1 MLAVGDSEH
10 LPVAEARAGD
20 AKAWD
25 ILFRRYQLPLYAY
38 VMELVRHEQTALD
51 VVQETFI
58 NAVRY
63 LKSLREDARFGSWL
77 FSIAHQKVVQQ
88 WRRAGREREWLA
100 DGLME
105 GGVEFATAEAGP
117 DESLVGQEDQAE
129 LLKHLER
136 LPLAQRSVLVLHY
149 LEDFSI
155 EEIATITE
163 VPLGTVKSRLHHAR
177 LALRKQLE
185 GTSR

>member
-1 MLAVGDSEH
+1 MGDSEQ
-10 LPVAEARAGD
+10 LPVADARAGD

-58 NAVRY
+58 NAVRH

-88 WRRAGREREWLA
+88 WRKQGREREWIA
-100 DGLME
+100 DGLMDGE
-105 GGVEFATAEAGP
+105 VEFAAAEAGP
-117 DESLVGQEDQAE
+117 DGSLVEQEDSAE
-129 LLKHLER
+129 LLAHLER

-149 LEDFSI
+149 LEEFSL
-155 EEIATITE
+155 EEIASITE

-177 LALRKQLE
+177 TALRKQLE
-185 GTSR
+185 GTTR

>member
-10 LPVAEARAGD
+10 LPVAQARAGD

-25 ILFRRYQLPLYAY
+25 TLFRRYQLPLYAY

-51 VVQETFI
+51 IVQETFI
-58 NAVRY
+58 NAVRH

-77 FSIAHQKVVQQ
+77 FGIAHQKVIQQ
-88 WRRAGREREWLA
+88 WRRKGREREWLA
-100 DGLME
+100 ENLPEDTL
-105 GGVEFATAEAGP
+105 EFSSPSANPAETLI
-117 DESLVGQEDQAE
+117 DHEDDAE
-129 LLKHLER
+129 LLKHLEQ

-149 LEDFSI
+149 LEEFSL
-155 EEIATITE
+155 EEIAAITE

-177 LALRKQLE
+177 AALRKQLE
-185 GTSR
+185 GKP

>member
-10 LPVAEARAGD
+10 LPVADARAGD

-25 ILFRRYQLPLYAY
+25 VLFRRYQLPLYAY

-58 NAVRY
+58 NAVRH
-63 LKSLREDARFGSWL
+63 LKSLREDVRFGSWL
-77 FSIAHQKVVQQ
+77 FSIAHQKVVQH
-88 WRRAGREREWLA
+88 WRKQGRERDWLA
-100 DGLME
+100 DGLLDGE
-105 GGVEFATAEAGP
+105 VEFASVEAGP
-117 DESLVGQEDQAE
+117 DASMVGQEDQAE
-129 LLKHLER
+129 LLKHLEE

-185 GTSR
+185 GTER

>member
-1 MLAVGDSEH
+1 MLAVGDPEH

-51 VVQETFI
+51 IVQETFI
-58 NAVRY
+58 NAVRH

-77 FSIAHQKVVQQ
+77 FSIAHQKVLLA
-88 WRRAGREREWLA
+88 WRRQGREREWLA
-100 DGLME
+100 DGLSA
-105 GGVEFATAEAGP
+105 GDLEFASAEAAP
-117 DESLVGQEDQAE
+117 DASLVGQEDQAE
-129 LLKHLER
+129 LSKHLEE

-149 LEDFSI
+149 LEDFSL
-155 EEIATITE
+155 EEISTITE
-163 VPLGTVKSRLHHAR
+163 VPLGTVKSRLYHAR

>member
-10 LPVAEARAGD
+10 LPVAEARAGE

-58 NAVRY
+58 NAVRH
-63 LKSLREDARFGSWL
+63 LKSLRQDARFGSWL

-88 WRRAGREREWLA
+88 WRRQGREREWLA
-100 DGLME
+100 DGLLDS
-105 GGVEFATAEAGP
+105 GVEFATAEAGP
-117 DESLVGQEDQAE
+117 DDRLVGQEDSAE
-129 LLKHLER
+129 LFKHLEE

-155 EEIATITE
+155 EEIAGITE